1 MWATCRMST
10 NDSGSDRDVTTYHGL
25 LIEEDLLNVLALA
38 DDATGALE
46 IGARFSEAGL
56 DARVSFDPD
65 ADLASC
71 ALVVDTETRQQS
83 AERARAVVRSIAMR
97 AKESGVAHIYK
108 KTDSTLR
115 GPIAAEFRGLLDVW
129 PELPLVYAP
138 AYPVLGRTVRSG
150 VLYVD

>member
-1 MWATCRMST
+1 MISCGRH
-10 NDSGSDRDVTTYHGL
+10 DVTTNHGL
-25 LIEEDLLNVLALA
+25 LIQGDALNVLALA

-46 IGARFSEAGL
+46 I
-56 DARVSFDPD
+56 
-65 ADLASC
+65 
-71 ALVVDTETRQQS
+71 DTETRQQS
-83 AERARAVVRSIAMR
+83 DERARAVVRSIAMR

-138 AYPVLGRTVRSG
+138 AYPALGRTVRSG
-150 VLYVD
+150 VLYVDGRPVSETA